1 MMPQENDIWAR
12 RRAEARSAEGRL
24 DRTALVGK
32 PVEEAKAW
40 CLAHDFPVL
49 VEQVPGST
57 VLSFMPGRVRLWVQN
72 GIVAEVHLG

>member
-1 MMPQENDIWAR
+1 MMPEENDIWAR
-12 RRAEARSAEGRL
+12 RQAAARDAEARL
-24 DRTALVGK
+24 DRTALIGK

-40 CLAHDFPVL
+40 CQARNFPVL

-57 VLSFMPGRVRLWVQN
+57 MLSFVPGRVRLWVEN